1 MDCIDADRLDST
13 SCPRFTCISW
23 LCHTPASALRALFP
37 NAAPTA
43 STCLKQQGILPAL
56 MLYCIWTEHPRLSGR
71 WGGEL
76 SPGQQTCHG
85 LTLDKG
91 FHPIHQCLLCLP
103 WAKLWFL
110 DWRQEFAPVA
120 LSHNQG
126 LTNEQSAC
134 LSIFL
139 PHNSLMRSVLL
150 PFLFTRWE
158 KLRQKLS
165 ASHKWAKLLCIN
177 TQGSNFHPLLAC
189 PEVSTCFQT
198 TLS

>member
-1 MDCIDADRLDST
+1 MSKAAGNSACIGALLHLNRT
-13 SCPRFTCISW
+13 PQAQWQVRGRAVPRPTDLSW
-23 LCHTPASALRALFP
+23 T
-37 NAAPTA
+37 
-43 STCLKQQGILPAL
+43 
-56 MLYCIWTEHPRLSGR
+56 HPWQRLS
-71 WGGEL
+71 
-76 SPGQQTCHG
+76 PTCRG

-91 FHPIHQCLLCLP
+91 FHPIHQCLLYLQ

-110 DWRQEFAPVA
+110 DWGQEFAPVA

-139 PHNSLMRSVLL
+139 PHNSFMRSVLL
-150 PFLFTRWE
+150 PFQFPRWE

-165 ASHKWAKLLCIN
+165 ASHKWTKLLCIN

-189 PEVSTCFQT
+189 PELSTCFQST
-198 TLS
+198 QS